1 MSGIFHNWMYA
12 GRVVSVQN
20 KIVPKTIRGNWEPIV
35 TTEEFERGL
44 EILERRNRYR
54 IAKWRHD
61 YLLKGMISYIGYDG
75 YEVKLTGSTSNTYR
89 SGGGTPYYC
98 VPHSN
103 INFKCD
109 KIDEQIPAEL
119 CSIQVDPEVLP
130 IIRAFYT
137 QELAE
142 KLGHNRPSERE
153 RLVSAL
159 SAIDQEETRT
169 IRLLAAGKVTEGV
182 RLPNDTC
189 LIRGD
194 F

>member
-44 EILERRNRYR
+44 EILERR
-54 IAKWRHD
+54 
-61 YLLKGMISYIGYDG
+61 
-75 YEVKLTGSTSNTYR
+75 
-89 SGGGTPYYC
+89 
-98 VPHSN
+98 
-103 INFKCD
+103 
-109 KIDEQIPAEL
+109 
-119 CSIQVDPEVLP
+119 
-130 IIRAFYT
+130 
-137 QELAE
+137 
-142 KLGHNRPSERE
+142 
-153 RLVSAL
+153 